1 MTEIGKLDQI
11 TATSL
16 LEDLKNSE
24 IKIKINAV
32 HNLRGISLALGR
44 ERTRRELLPYLLSC
58 LQEEEDETLI
68 ELAKIFSNFLDC
80 VGGKQY
86 VKEIFNMI
94 ENLLSIDEINVRKES
109 INSLK
114 NTIKQIGNF
123 SEVEKDLMEM
133 IFNLNSKN
141 NINEQISSLNIIIF
155 AFGDLNKENKN
166 KCFDL
171 LIKYSQSQSL
181 NLKRELSYSIPLITK
196 YLSLDNIEKIINIFY
211 NDKNETSKIGIM
223 DIIISLDN
231 HPNLNQAFDF
241 INNII
246 IKLSN
251 DNNWRIK
258 ITVADKI
265 HLILKFNNL
274 PNQIIQNLIDIYSKF
289 LESPE
294 PEIKNVCCQRLE
306 EISLLINKNDNFDKI
321 LISLKKLENDTTPY
335 VRGSLANNLLKIAPL
350 IGTKKTNDYIFPIFL
365 NFIKD
370 DNHDIRM
377 TLIKSLDELN
387 KVVNI
392 DNIIQGII
400 PSFLEISSNKNWR
413 IRIQVLDVINVLS
426 NILDK
431 KIFMDTIFNISIN
444 LLSDSVFAIR
454 EETFKLI
461 KNLYV
466 KLKSNDFEKI
476 VMDKLIEMSQNI
488 SYLIRNTVVLFIYNF
503 CDIKEGEN
511 IDDYLNFIE
520 GNLSKLLFMLCNDK
534 ISNVRMNCAKTLNKM
549 KKITRNKEINEMI
562 NNKIELLKKDPDKDV
577 IDMLNKDI
585 QK

>member
-44 ERTRRELLPYLLSC
+44 ERTRKELLPYLLSC

-123 SEVEKDLMEM
+123 SEIEKDLMEM
-133 IFNLNSKN
+133 IFNLSSKN

-155 AFGDLNKENKN
+155 TFGDLNKENKN

-171 LIKYSQSQSL
+171 LIKYSKSQSL
-181 NLKRELSYSIPLITK
+181 NLKRELSYSITLITK

-321 LISLKKLENDTTPY
+321 LISLKKLENDTTAY

-377 TLIKSLDELN
+377 TLIK
-387 KVVNI
+387 
-392 DNIIQGII
+392 
-400 PSFLEISSNKNWR
+400 
-413 IRIQVLDVINVLS
+413 
-426 NILDK
+426 
-431 KIFMDTIFNISIN
+431 
-444 LLSDSVFAIR
+444 
-454 EETFKLI
+454 
-461 KNLYV
+461 
-466 KLKSNDFEKI
+466 
-476 VMDKLIEMSQNI
+476 
-488 SYLIRNTVVLFIYNF
+488 
-503 CDIKEGEN
+503 
-511 IDDYLNFIE
+511 
-520 GNLSKLLFMLCNDK
+520 
-534 ISNVRMNCAKTLNKM
+534 
-549 KKITRNKEINEMI
+549 
-562 NNKIELLKKDPDKDV
+562 
-577 IDMLNKDI
+577 
-585 QK
+585 